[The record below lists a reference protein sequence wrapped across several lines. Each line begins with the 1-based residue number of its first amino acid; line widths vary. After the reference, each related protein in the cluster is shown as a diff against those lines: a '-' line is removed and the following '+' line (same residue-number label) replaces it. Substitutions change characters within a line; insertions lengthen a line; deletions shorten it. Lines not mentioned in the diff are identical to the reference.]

1 MKKAFILI
9 IFSFIAC
16 TQKPASPPAACPF
29 LELDANKTPQIIG
42 PYRFIAH
49 AGGQINGFK
58 YTNSLDAIESSVKK
72 GFKLI
77 EIDLIDPNS
86 KGDNLYGAHDWGLW
100 KRSTKNTTLKK
111 SDFSEEV
118 FKKSLIYKQ
127 FSPIDLK
134 ELSSFFKKNNELY
147 LVTDKTKDYSTL
159 ASNFYTMN
167 KLLVEVFSQEG
178 YFSAREKGI
187 KYPMMAI
194 KEDESIFNFIKKN
207 NISMATISYKNYMH
221 FKTKIKKLSP
231 TTCLYMYGLMS
242 SEEIKSIQKKYNNI
256 GFYID

>member
-1 MKKAFILI
+1 MQSKNCNSEQPNFCLKDEKDGSLKSYPKDTSD
-9 IFSFIAC
+9 IF
-16 TQKPASPPAACPF
+16 
-29 LELDANKTPQIIG
+29 KTN
-42 PYRFIAH
+42 F
-49 AGGQINGFK
+49 
-58 YTNSLDAIESSVKK
+58 
-72 GFKLI
+72 
-77 EIDLIDPNS
+77 
-86 KGDNLYGAHDWGLW
+86 
-100 KRSTKNTTLKK
+100 
-111 SDFSEEV
+111 
-118 FKKSLIYKQ
+118 
-127 FSPIDLK
+127 
-134 ELSSFFKKNNELY
+134 
-147 LVTDKTKDYSTL
+147 STL